1 MSDGSVQQQRQSQP
15 AVPLLEEQRVGE
27 ILAAVPERGQW
38 RYRPRRVGMLWR
50 SKTLRIIAVSTVLAL
65 CGLVILALVRDQ
77 TGTQGFL
84 VGLGLAVLPVPL
96 LMTAF
101 RWLDRVEP
109 GPWRNML
116 FAFAWGAFAAALVA
130 ILANSFA
137 TQWIATATAD
147 PGDADTLGATVIAP
161 VVEESSKAAAVLLL
175 FLFRRRDFNGIV
187 DGVVV
192 AGFAATGFAFT
203 ENILYLGNAFGEDQQ
218 MGSGFASV
226 TVATFFVRA
235 VMSPFAHPLFTVMT
249 GIGFG
254 IAASSARHQRV
265 RRIALPLL
273 GLVLAMGMHALWNGS
288 SAFGPY
294 GFYAVYGAFMVPAFG
309 LLTWLSIWSRQ
320 RELRTLAVEL
330 PAYAAAGWLSPAEP
344 LVLSSMRARGTARD
358 AARRWHATA
367 TNGGPYGPAHIPAT
381 AGAHAKGHAKSQA
394 KAQGKAAARTVAEYE
409 SFATSLAFLRRQARR
424 GTAGAD
430 LAERELELLHHLWQ
444 RREVAGPAL
453 AYAAQTSG
461 RMRRRIAPRAP
472 QPYQGF
478 GARQGYGAHPGYGA
492 HQPYSNHAPHP
503 HPAYPYS
510 RPPYGQP
517 QPPYGQPQHGGQP
530 PYGQAPYGSQPP
542 HGSQPQHGSRPPY
555 GQPQYGERPHAQ
567 RPYTQTPYAQPPYNA
582 PLHHAPP
589 NDTNPHDPNPHDPT
603 P

>member
-1 MSDGSVQQQRQSQP
+1 MYDDGSVPQQRQSQP
-15 AVPLLEEQRVGE
+15 AVPVLEEQRVGE

-50 SKTLRIIAVSTVLAL
+50 SRTLRVVAVFTVLAL

-116 FAFAWGAFAAALVA
+116 FAFAWGACAAALVA

-147 PGDADTLGATVIAP
+147 PGSADTLGATVIAP
-161 VVEESSKAAAVLLL
+161 VVEESAKAAAVLLL

-187 DGVVV
+187 DGLVV

-254 IAASSARHQRV
+254 IAASSARHQRF

-273 GLVLAMGMHALWNGS
+273 GLTLAMGMHALWNGS
-288 SAFGPY
+288 ATFGPY
-294 GFYAVYGAFMVPAFG
+294 GFYVVYGVFMMPAFG
-309 LLTWLSIWSRQ
+309 LVTWLAIWSRQ
-320 RELRTLAVEL
+320 RELRTLAIEL
-330 PAYAAAGWLSPAEP
+330 PAYAAAGWLSPTEP
-344 LVLSSMRARGTARD
+344 LALSSMRARGMARD
-358 AARRWHATA
+358 TARRWQAA
-367 TNGGPYGPAHIPAT
+367 AAGSGPYSPYGHQGYVPAPIGTPVAAQVT
-381 AGAHAKGHAKSQA
+381 GVVAAQA
-394 KAQGKAAARTVAEYE
+394 KARGKAAARAVAEYE

-424 GTAGAD
+424 GTAGPD
-430 LAERELELLHHLWQ
+430 LAARELELLHHLWQ

-453 AYAAQTSG
+453 AHAAQATG
-461 RMRRRIAPRAP
+461 RRRPRHMRPAP
-472 QPYQGF
+472 QPYGTGP
-478 GARQGYGAHPGYGA
+478 GAYPAYVPY
-492 HQPYSNHAPHP
+492 QPYGSPAPHP
-503 HPAYPYS
+503 DPATYGQQPYPPY
-510 RPPYGQP
+510 PYGQQPYNPPPYNPP
-517 QPPYGQPQHGGQP
+517 QYGQQPYGQQ
-530 PYGQAPYGSQPP
+530 
-542 HGSQPQHGSRPPY
+542 
-555 GQPQYGERPHAQ
+555 QYGGGPQ
-567 RPYTQTPYAQPPYNA
+567 S
-582 PLHHAPP
+582 
-589 NDTNPHDPNPHDPT
+589 
-603 P
+603 

>member
-15 AVPLLEEQRVGE
+15 AVPVLEQQRVGE

-50 SKTLRIIAVSTVLAL
+50 SRTLRVVAVFTVLAL

-116 FAFAWGAFAAALVA
+116 FAFAWGACAAALVA

-147 PGDADTLGATVIAP
+147 PDSADTLGATVIAP
-161 VVEESSKAAAVLLL
+161 VIEESAKAAAVLLL

-218 MGSGFASV
+218 MGSGFVSV

-254 IAASSARHQRV
+254 IAASSTRHQRF
-265 RRIALPLL
+265 RRLALPVL

-288 SAFGPY
+288 STFGPY
-294 GFYAVYGAFMVPAFG
+294 GFYAVYGLFMVPAFG
-309 LLTWLSIWSRQ
+309 LVTWLAIWSRR

-330 PAYAAAGWLSPAEP
+330 PVYAAAGWLSPAEP
-344 LVLSSMRARGTARD
+344 LALSSMRARGRARD
-358 AARRWHATA
+358 AARRWAA
-367 TNGGPYGPAHIPAT
+367 AAGGGPYGRQGHVPAPVA
-381 AGAHAKGHAKSQA
+381 AHARDRA
-394 KAQGKAAARTVAEYE
+394 KAQAKAAARAVAEYE

-424 GTAGAD
+424 GTAGPD

-453 AYAAQTSG
+453 AYAAQAT
-461 RMRRRIAPRAP
+461 RRPRPRFTPAAPR
-472 QPYQGF
+472 PYQGYGGYQGN
-478 GARQGYGAHPGYGA
+478 GAY
-492 HQPYSNHAPHP
+492 QPNGSHAPHPHP
-503 HPAYPYS
+503 HPAYPHLTH
-510 RPPYGQP
+510 PYGQP
-517 QPPYGQPQHGGQP
+517 PYTGQPYAGQPYTQPPYD
-530 PYGQAPYGSQPP
+530 
-542 HGSQPQHGSRPPY
+542 
-555 GQPQYGERPHAQ
+555 
-567 RPYTQTPYAQPPYNA
+567 A
-582 PLHHAPP
+582 PLHSPAPHSP
-589 NDTNPHDPNPHDPT
+589 PDQYPDQ
-603 P
+603 